1 MRLFALIVQLSVSVL
16 FEITI
21 ASQSNPDPNEVRKSI
36 AALHK
41 DLSYVQKCI
50 NANLRDCVSGEATI
64 KEISD
69 LIQQLEQKL

>member
-1 MRLFALIVQLSVSVL
+1 MAISRGREL
-16 FEITI
+16 

-41 DLSYVQKCI
+41 DLNYVQKCI

>member
-1 MRLFALIVQLSVSVL
+1 MAISRGRELV
-16 FEITI
+16 
-21 ASQSNPDPNEVRKSI
+21 SQSNPDPDEVRKSI

-41 DLSYVQKCI
+41 DSSHVQKCI
-50 NANLRDCVSGEATI
+50 NAGLRDYISGEATI

>member
-1 MRLFALIVQLSVSVL
+1 MAVSRGREL
-16 FEITI
+16 LK
-21 ASQSNPDPNEVRKSI
+21 QSNANPEEVKKSI

-41 DLSYVQKCI
+41 DLNYVQRCI
-50 NANLRDCVSGEATI
+50 NANLRDCVSGEETI